1 MSALTTPWS
10 DATVPARIGCVRLKP
25 RDQGAHD
32 AYHNIDSGR
41 VELSVV
47 DGDIGDGACGRSEET
62 LQGSEAKAKKCYSG
76 DQVRD
81 SGKTA
86 TLENGK
92 TYICDNGRW
101 KEYLPLEPLA
111 PTTAK

>member
-1 MSALTTPWS
+1 MMRTTTLTVAVLSLALSMGIALADNPKKNFK
-10 DATVPARIGCVRLKP
+10 APKP
-25 RDQGAHD
+25 
-32 AYHNIDSGR
+32 
-41 VELSVV
+41 
-47 DGDIGDGACGRSEET
+47 
-62 LQGSEAKAKKCYSG
+62 KPKKCYSG

-92 TYICDNGRW
+92 TYICDNGHW

-111 PTTAK
+111 PQAK

>member
-1 MSALTTPWS
+1 MMRTTTLTVVLLS
-10 DATVPARIGCVRLKP
+10 LA
-25 RDQGAHD
+25 
-32 AYHNIDSGR
+32 
-41 VELSVV
+41 LSVGKFAIAPA
-47 DGDIGDGACGRSEET
+47 DDPKKNF
-62 LQGSEAKAKKCYSG
+62 KAPKPKPEKCYSG

-92 TYICDNGRW
+92 TYIGDNGRW
-101 KEYLPLEPLA
+101 NEYLPLKPLA

>member
-1 MSALTTPWS
+1 MIQTTRLTVTVLSFALFVGTLGNALADDPKKNTKIP
-10 DATVPARIGCVRLKP
+10 KP
-25 RDQGAHD
+25 
-32 AYHNIDSGR
+32 
-41 VELSVV
+41 
-47 DGDIGDGACGRSEET
+47 
-62 LQGSEAKAKKCYSG
+62 KPKKCYSG

-111 PTTAK
+111 PSTAK

>member
-1 MSALTTPWS
+1 MVRTTLTVVVLS
-10 DATVPARIGCVRLKP
+10 LA
-25 RDQGAHD
+25 
-32 AYHNIDSGR
+32 
-41 VELSVV
+41 LSVGKFGIALA
-47 DGDIGDGACGRSEET
+47 DDPKKNF
-62 LQGSEAKAKKCYSG
+62 KAPKPKPKKCYSG

>member
-1 MSALTTPWS
+1 MMRTTTLTMVVLCLGLSAGNWGIALADDPKKHYKVPKPTP
-10 DATVPARIGCVRLKP
+10 
-25 RDQGAHD
+25 
-32 AYHNIDSGR
+32 
-41 VELSVV
+41 
-47 DGDIGDGACGRSEET
+47 
-62 LQGSEAKAKKCYSG
+62 KKCYSG

-92 TYICDNGRW
+92 TYICDNGHW

-111 PTTAK
+111 PTKAK

>member
-1 MSALTTPWS
+1 MMRTTTFTLVVLS
-10 DATVPARIGCVRLKP
+10 LA
-25 RDQGAHD
+25 
-32 AYHNIDSGR
+32 
-41 VELSVV
+41 LSVGKFEIATADDPKKHYKV
-47 DGDIGDGACGRSEET
+47 P
-62 LQGSEAKAKKCYSG
+62 KPKPKKCYSG

>member
-1 MSALTTPWS
+1 MMRTTTLMLVVLS
-10 DATVPARIGCVRLKP
+10 LA
-25 RDQGAHD
+25 
-32 AYHNIDSGR
+32 
-41 VELSVV
+41 LSVV
-47 DGDIGDGACGRSEET
+47 IFGMALADDPKKNF
-62 LQGSEAKAKKCYSG
+62 KAPKPKPKKCYSG

>member
-1 MSALTTPWS
+1 MTLKGPHLHAGPAIGSDLALADDPKKNFK
-10 DATVPARIGCVRLKP
+10 APKP
-25 RDQGAHD
+25 
-32 AYHNIDSGR
+32 
-41 VELSVV
+41 
-47 DGDIGDGACGRSEET
+47 
-62 LQGSEAKAKKCYSG
+62 KPKKCYSG
-76 DQVRD
+76 DQVRG

>member
-1 MSALTTPWS
+1 MMRTTTLMLVVLS
-10 DATVPARIGCVRLKP
+10 LA
-25 RDQGAHD
+25 
-32 AYHNIDSGR
+32 
-41 VELSVV
+41 LSVGIFGMALA
-47 DGDIGDGACGRSEET
+47 DDPKKNF
-62 LQGSEAKAKKCYSG
+62 KAPKPKPKKCYSG